1 MSDLGL
7 QVLDQCV
14 MENDLG
20 TRQVIILTTPRLF
33 LDLRLKIISDDFSES
48 AVVTISI
55 TIVTWSP
62 SS

>member
-1 MSDLGL
+1 MCDLGL